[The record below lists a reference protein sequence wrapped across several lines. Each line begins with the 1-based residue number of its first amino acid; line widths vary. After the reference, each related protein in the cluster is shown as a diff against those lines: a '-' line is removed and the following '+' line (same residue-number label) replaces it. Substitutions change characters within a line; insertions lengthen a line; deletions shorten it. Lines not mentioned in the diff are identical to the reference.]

1 MIEIHNADCLEQMK
15 YIEDK
20 SIDLILC
27 DLPYGTTNCAWDII
41 IPFDKLWE
49 HYNRIIKDDGV
60 IVLFGSEPFT
70 SLVVTSQIDLYKYSW
85 VWVKNRATGHML
97 SKVKPMKKHEDI
109 CVFSKG
115 TLDNR
120 GKAANIIRYYPQGT
134 LSTSGD
140 TYRVRKNNA
149 TDTVFGERMSYHS
162 TPIER
167 TNYPDDILYF
177 DIEMR
182 ENRVHPTQKPVALLE
197 YLIKT
202 YTNEND
208 VVLDNC
214 MGSGSTGVACK
225 NTNRKFIGIEKD
237 PKYFAIAE
245 QRLNDEIVIRNSEDT
260 PKNDKTE
267 LW

>member
-1 MIEIHNADCLEQMK
+1 MIELYNADCLEKMNH
-15 YIEDK
+15 IADK

-41 IPFDKLWE
+41 LPFDQLWK
-49 HYNRIIKDDGV
+49 HYNRIIKDDGT

-70 SLVVTSQIDLYKYSW
+70 SLIITSQLDKYKYSW
-85 VWVKNRATGHML
+85 VWIKNRATGHML

-120 GKAANIIRYYPQGT
+120 GKATNIVRYYPQG
-134 LSTSGD
+134 
-140 TYRVRKNNA
+140 VINA
-149 TDTVFGERMSYHS
+149 TNNIYRMRKDNFEDTVFGKRESYHN
-162 TPIER
+162 TPIEH
-167 TNYPDDILYF
+167 TNYPDDLLHF

-182 ENRVHPTQKPVALLE
+182 EERFHPTQKPVQLLE

-202 YTNEND
+202 YTNEGD
-208 VVLDNC
+208 MVLDNC

-225 NTNRKFIGIEKD
+225 NTNRNFIGIEKD

-245 QRLNDEIVIRNSEDT
+245 QRINNSIVTQDNHTISN
-260 PKNDKTE
+260 NKTE